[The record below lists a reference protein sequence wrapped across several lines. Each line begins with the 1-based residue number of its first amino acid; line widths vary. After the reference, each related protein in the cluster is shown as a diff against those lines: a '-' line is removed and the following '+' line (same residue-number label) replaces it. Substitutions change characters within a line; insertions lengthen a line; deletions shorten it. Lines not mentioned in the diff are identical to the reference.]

1 MTWKRPLYWKT
12 PLASLR
18 GSARSLPLASS
29 VTLLMMWSVAQRDL
43 LASAASRSCGALTR
57 WRVCF
62 DCKLALLAA
71 VGEAAG
77 GGAGR
82 IDAGQD
88 ARQAGRDGSE
98 EHGGRVDGRSGQE
111 LAIES
116 TAVTMQ
122 KKHRNTKLYTGMRE
136 CASKKSV
143 FFLEK

>member
-29 VTLLMMWSVAQRDL
+29 VTLLMIWSVAQRDL
-43 LASAASRSCGALTR
+43 LAWAGAASRSGGALTR

-98 EHGGRVDGRSGQE
+98 EHGGRVRGGPRSAGHAGAYYE
-111 LAIES
+111 YERMTRGAL
-116 TAVTMQ
+116 V
-122 KKHRNTKLYTGMRE
+122 RPDDD
-136 CASKKSV
+136 SKAGLV
-143 FFLEK
+143 GWC